1 MGPGEPLFLSCL
13 DAMQMDTER
22 LEDWA
27 PIYNPGDF
35 WFQSIGTAESGG
47 FTALSYYNSME
58 GRASIHTL
66 DTTMTDLFTPR
77 GTRVGDSRE
86 TVLAAYPEAL
96 TGNYHNKYPDEPDM
110 LSFLPRSGHNPSQT
124 SDLSQL
130 DFSSTLGPAI
140 LFFFDE
146 SGQTVERIVLTVTD
160 N

>member
-1 MGPGEPLFLSCL
+1 
-13 DAMQMDTER
+13 MQMDTER

-66 DTTMTDLFTPR
+66 DTTMTDLTTYGGIR
-77 GTRVGDSRE
+77 IGDARSK
-86 TVLAAYPEAL
+86 VLTCHPYARTGDYWGQYPGEDIL
-96 TGNYHNKYPDEPDM
+96 YYIPGLFEESDGFYDE
-110 LSFLPRSGHNPSQT
+110 
-124 SDLSQL
+124 
-130 DFSSTLGPAI
+130 LGPAT
-140 LFFFDE
+140 LFFFDD

-160 N
+160 S